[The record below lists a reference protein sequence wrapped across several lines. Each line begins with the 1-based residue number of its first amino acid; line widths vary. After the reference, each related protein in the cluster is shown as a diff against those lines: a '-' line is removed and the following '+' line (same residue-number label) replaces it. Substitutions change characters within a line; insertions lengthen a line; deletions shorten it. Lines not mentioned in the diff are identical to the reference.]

1 MSIIGTIKNVIPTN
15 PVSIATKAIG
25 LAGLGYVGYDS
36 HYIGKMQADLYSS
49 EKDADAAAF
58 YLNNSMYSTDMS
70 KVSDNVKNASFQM
83 ELDQGWRR
91 FFNSGIGYIQGFTSM
106 LVNHVVPLG
115 LSVGASLGGKIS
127 GGICAGGLGAYA
139 LGKFVKDFF
148 GMGTPKGL
156 NKGV

>member
-1 MSIIGTIKNVIPTN
+1 MSVIGAIKNIIPTN
-15 PVSIATKAIG
+15 PVSIATKVVG

-58 YLNNSMYSTDMS
+58 YLNNSMYSTNMS
-70 KVSDNVKNASFQM
+70 KVSDGVKNASFQM

-91 FFNSGIGYIQGFTSM
+91 FFNSGIGYIKGFTSM
-106 LVNHVVPLG
+106 LTEHVVPLG
-115 LSVGASLGGKIS
+115 LSIGALLGGKIS
-127 GGICAGGLGAYA
+127 GGICAGSLAAYTI
-139 LGKFVKDFF
+139 GQFVKDFF

-156 NKGV
+156 DKGV

>member
-1 MSIIGTIKNVIPTN
+1 MSVIGVIKNIIPTN
-15 PVSIATKAIG
+15 PVSIATKAVG

-58 YLNNSMYSTDMS
+58 YLNNSMYSTNMS
-70 KVSDNVKNASFQM
+70 KVSDGVKNASFQM

-106 LVNHVVPLG
+106 LTEHVVPLG
-115 LSVGASLGGKIS
+115 LSIGALLGGKIS
-127 GGICAGGLGAYA
+127 GGICAGSLAAYTI
-139 LGKFVKDFF
+139 GQFVKDFF

-156 NKGV
+156 DKGV